1 MSYKLQ
7 SAMPCSCIT
16 QYNAIQSAMPCSCIA
31 PYNAIQITKCNALHS
46 RSCIAHTCALSLGRT
61 RRRVQSLCF
70 MHTRH
75 KKYIVSWFFKT
86 LLPSWLN
93 SLDINHNHHNI
104 LTFMMIVIISTYS
117 WWWVHANGHHR
128 GMAGLPKGNSP
139 GFLMT
144 TTTHHHHHRE
154 HHHRHNH
161 NYLHRQHPCL
171 FE

>member
-1 MSYKLQ
+1 ML
-7 SAMPCSCIT
+7 
-16 QYNAIQSAMPCSCIA
+16 YNTY
-31 PYNAIQITKCNALHS
+31 PYNVIQITKRNALFLHRTKQCHTKCNALHS

-61 RRRVQSLCF
+61 RRRDQSLCF

-86 LLPSWLN
+86 FLLPSWLN
-93 SLDINHNHHNI
+93 SLDNHDQHHI
-104 LTFMMIVIISTYS
+104 LIFMMIVIISTYS

-144 TTTHHHHHRE
+144 TTTHHHHH
-154 HHHRHNH
+154 
-161 NYLHRQHPCL
+161 HRQHH
-171 FE
+171 FQMGKSTQR

>member
-1 MSYKLQ
+1 MPNKIQCYTIPVHTMSYKLQ

-16 QYNAIQSAMPCSCIA
+16 PYNAIQSAIP
-31 PYNAIQITKCNALHS
+31 LHS

-86 LLPSWLN
+86 FLLPSWLN
-93 SLDINHNHHNI
+93 SLDNHDQHHI
-104 LTFMMIVIISTYS
+104 LIFMMIVIISTYS

-144 TTTHHHHHRE
+144 TTTHHHHH
-154 HHHRHNH
+154 
-161 NYLHRQHPCL
+161 HRQHH
-171 FE
+171 FQMGKSTQR

>member
-1 MSYKLQ
+1 MPNTIQCYNIPDHTMSYKLQ
-7 SAMPCSCIT
+7 SAMPCSCIAQT
-16 QYNAIQSAMPCSCIA
+16 Y
-31 PYNAIQITKCNALHS
+31 
-46 RSCIAHTCALSLGRT
+46 ALSLGRT
-61 RRRVQSLCF
+61 RQRDQSLCF

-86 LLPSWLN
+86 FLLPSWLN
-93 SLDINHNHHNI
+93 SLGINHDHHNI
-104 LTFMMIVIISTYS
+104 LIFMMIVIISTYS

-154 HHHRHNH
+154 HHRHNH